1 MNYPAASSGA
11 SKALKS
17 VIPHVIEPAPYL
29 IRGNPASKTK
39 RPRAFLLALMLT
51 LWTPAKI
58 QVTDKRYLRKI
69 KPHTLYE
76 IKIKQALPRKSREKW
91 E

>member
-17 VIPHVIEPAPYL
+17 VIPHL
-29 IRGNPASKTK
+29 MRNPESKTK

-51 LWTPAKI
+51 LGTPAKI
-58 QVTDKRYLRKI
+58 QIADVR
-69 KPHTLYE
+69 
-76 IKIKQALPRKSREKW
+76 
-91 E
+91 